1 MPEWVR
7 AGTLWLI
14 GVDTPH
20 GVHCCQGGC
29 SSGLLDLT
37 CDCEDN
43 ATVRQNALRRIK
55 ELHMNPEHV
64 EEQVQAMW
72 LGNLE
77 NSPYD
82 DRVFFETVL
91 KKGRSLTPPLF

>member
-1 MPEWVR
+1 
-7 AGTLWLI
+7 
-14 GVDTPH
+14 
-20 GVHCCQGGC
+20 
-29 SSGLLDLT
+29 
-37 CDCEDN
+37 
-43 ATVRQNALRRIK
+43 LRRIK

-82 DRVFFETVL
+82 DREFFEGIL